1 MSIAGR
7 LQEML
12 QIWMEHPRI
21 MRLRT
26 VGETGMTS
34 IFAYFHVLCSR
45 LHQRERLVL
54 DFGGFLPSAP
64 VPLSLKADTVR
75 HVCVCVQLCTDA
87 QACRACISL
96 RSSCTPPYNDTQ
108 ARSKSLCLGEKRMRS
123 APFSDAAKSQL
134 FPVCLCFVSLS
145 TQYFSLITLAR
156 LM

>member
-12 QIWMEHPRI
+12 QFWMKHTRI

-26 VGETGMTS
+26 VGETGMRG
-34 IFAYFHVLCSR
+34 IFAYFHILSSR
-45 LHQRERLVL
+45 LHQRELLVL

-64 VPLSLKADTVR
+64 VPYHSKLTPCG
-75 HVCVCVQLCTDA
+75 VCVCVQLCTDA
-87 QACRACISL
+87 QECRACISL

-108 ARSKSLCLGEKRMRS
+108 ARSKSLCLRYKRMRS

-134 FPVCLCFVSLS
+134 FPFCLYFVSLS
-145 TQYFSLITLAR
+145 TQYFSLITLAC